1 MGKYQLDD
9 KGKAQVQRFHEKH
22 SKGGINK
29 KDRVASLR
37 EQFLNKNKKKVRV
50 RSRFSY
56 SGEGNMELRRPRLA
70 DKETVLE
77 MMAEFEKSQ
86 SAHDGGFWDAENFVY
101 EEWLEEKSSSGS
113 GTQYS

>member
-1 MGKYQLDD
+1 MI
-9 KGKAQVQRFHEKH
+9 KARPWFNDSTKRIRKVEA
-22 SKGGINK
+22 IK

-50 RSRFSY
+50 ASRFSY

-77 MMAEFEKSQ
+77 MMA
-86 SAHDGGFWDAENFVY
+86 DV
-101 EEWLEEKSSSGS
+101 
-113 GTQYS
+113 